1 MEKLTGFFLFDM
13 YDLYTVFIYF
23 LILLKDLLN
32 IRVNIVKDYLVILA
46 GSPRGGEKTWSS
58 LKKYV
63 IDPLDADLA
72 ICTTDRFNQDS
83 SLFEIATYKWI
94 FKELDNFFEYY
105 EENFN
110 NNWREYFNLGL
121 DTGLYSSGSIH
132 FVFKDYILK
141 NHIDVVEGYRNIIYS
156 RFDQL
161 YVDIHPRVESESI
174 LIPEGEDYF
183 GICDR
188 HAAFPSKY
196 SKQFLNI
203 CEFID
208 SDDTKNYNSDFL
220 NCEVTFLNHLKNI
233 GLIDK
238 VKRAKRLQFTT
249 SLKGEHTNWRIAK
262 YKVHFTN
269 RLMIKYPDEFMDS
282 MRNLISANSI
292 YYALRN
298 ETIYTINYLYLAFRI
313 FIGKKINKRD

>member
-1 MEKLTGFFLFDM
+1 M
-13 YDLYTVFIYF
+13 
-23 LILLKDLLN
+23 LN
-32 IRVNIVKDYLVILA
+32 IRVNNVKDNLVILA
-46 GSPRGGEKTWSS
+46 GSPRGGEKTWTS

-63 IDPLDADLA
+63 LDPLNADLA
-72 ICTTDRFNQDS
+72 ICTTDRFSKSN
-83 SLFEIATYKWI
+83 SLFKLAKYKWI
-94 FKELDNFFEYY
+94 FKEYDNFFNYY
-105 EENFN
+105 EENFSH
-110 NNWREYFNLGL
+110 NWKEYFNLGI

-141 NHIDVVEGYRNIIYS
+141 NHIEVLEAYKNIIYS

-161 YVDIHPRVESESI
+161 YIDTHPKLDQDVI

-196 SKQFLNI
+196 SKLFLNI

-208 SDDTKNYNSDFL
+208 SDDTKKYNSDFL
-220 NCEVTFLNHLKNI
+220 NCEVTFSNHLKNTE
-233 GLIDK
+233 LINK
-238 VKRAKRLQFTT
+238 VKRSKRFQFTT

-269 RLMIKYPDEFMDS
+269 KLMIKYPDEFMDS
-282 MRNLISANSI
+282 MKNLISSKSI
-292 YYALRN
+292 FYALRK
-298 ETIYTINYLYLAFRI
+298 ETIFTFNYFYLVFRI
-313 FIGKKINKRD
+313 FIGKKINKRA